1 MLADGSKE
9 AFSRTAAQG
18 GQDHS
23 SSVHVPGE
31 ERQWGPTGG
40 ALITSFP
47 PAPPTGAPSWV
58 GSRCVRMGVVGREGK
73 TWARMWGDVHIN
85 TGVRVCACWGHV
97 YMGGNPGT
105 RGG

>member
-9 AFSRTAAQG
+9 AFSWTAAQG
-18 GQDHS
+18 GRDHS

-47 PAPPTGAPSWV
+47 PAPPQPTGALYAGGGV
-58 GSRCVRMGVVGREGK
+58 G
-73 TWARMWGDVHIN
+73 
-85 TGVRVCACWGHV
+85 
-97 YMGGNPGT
+97 
-105 RGG
+105 